1 MLYKFDTESVDHA
14 KCALLLYALYKSRDK
29 NSPLNGVETW
39 ERFNTFVRGACLK
52 STNMREFVQNF
63 CRKAKIESIKP
74 YYLSTDNLIVM
85 PDTGEV
91 IVSEEWRNFN
101 ISIFEDD
108 DLLDIINR
116 ETLYIITLIRERI
129 QREKINGE
137 VKADENE
144 NTL

>member
-1 MLYKFDTESVDHA
+1 
-14 KCALLLYALYKSRDK
+14 
-29 NSPLNGVETW
+29 
-39 ERFNTFVRGACLK
+39 
-52 STNMREFVQNF
+52 
-63 CRKAKIESIKP
+63 
-74 YYLSTDNLIVM
+74 M

-101 ISIFEDD
+101 ISIFDDD